1 MRLPRTIAILLCLL
15 TSQLA
20 AGDWPAFRGPRGDGH
35 APGEANLP
43 VEWGPDI
50 NVKWK
55 TPLPDAGNSSP
66 IVVAGRVF
74 VTCAE
79 DEGRQRHLYCFDR
92 NNGEQ
97 LWRETVA
104 YDRVETTHPTNP
116 HSAST
121 PVSDGQ
127 YIVVWESSA
136 GMHCYDLDGG
146 RVWSRDLGSFEHIWG
161 YASSPIIHDGKVI
174 QLCGPGERT
183 FLIALDLESGDT
195 VWETSEP
202 GGSNAADYY
211 VGTWCTPVIADVAG
225 NPEILC
231 AMPTRVTAYGPNSGQ
246 LLWTIGGVSSDRGDL
261 AYASPVVG
269 EGVAVQTGGFGG
281 PALGFKLGGR
291 GDMTLPNRLW
301 HSGWGHGSPQRIG
314 SGVIVDGHIYLAN
327 ADDRGSLECINVE
340 TGEQTWRVPQSSDG
354 PHWGSIVHA
363 DGRLYVSGQ
372 KGLTRVFAPNPE
384 EHQLL
389 AENDLGEQT
398 NSTPAI
404 SDGEIFLR
412 TFGHVYCIAAP

>member
-1 MRLPRTIAILLCLL
+1 MSRIVIAAALVLL
-15 TSQLA
+15 TASELV
-20 AGDWPAFRGPRGDGH
+20 AGDWPAFRGPHGDGH
-35 APGEANLP
+35 ARDESGLA
-43 VEWGPDI
+43 VEWGPDS

-66 IVVAGRVF
+66 IVVDGRVF

-79 DEGRQRHLYCFDR
+79 NEGRQRHLYCLDR
-92 NNGEQ
+92 GTGEQ
-97 LWRETVA
+97 LWRKTVT
-104 YDRVETTHPTNP
+104 YDEVETTHQTNP
-116 HSAST
+116 HCAST
-121 PVSDGQ
+121 PVSDGR
-127 YIVVWESSA
+127 YVVVWESSA
-136 GMHCYDLDGG
+136 GMHCYDLEGNH
-146 RVWSRDLGSFEHIWG
+146 VWSRDLGRFEHIWG

-183 FLIALDLESGDT
+183 FLTALNLENGET
-195 VWETSEP
+195 LWETPEP

-211 VGTWCTPVIADVAG
+211 VGTWCTPVIADVDG
-225 NPEILC
+225 NPEIVC
-231 AMPTRVTAYGPNSGQ
+231 AMPTRVAAYGPNSGL

-261 AYASPVVG
+261 AYASPVLG
-269 EGVAVQTGGFGG
+269 DGVAVQTGGFGG

-291 GDMTLPNRLW
+291 GDMTAPNRLW
-301 HSGWGHGSPQRIG
+301 YSGWGHGSPQRIG

-327 ADDRGSLECINVE
+327 ADDRGSLECLNVE
-340 TGEQTWRVPQSSDG
+340 TGERTWHERQTSGG
-354 PHWGSIVHA
+354 PHWGSIIHA

-372 KGLTRVFAPNPE
+372 SGVTRVFAPNPR
-384 EHQLL
+384 EHEVL
-389 AENDLGEQT
+389 AENNLGEQT

>member
-1 MRLPRTIAILLCLL
+1 MWRALALGMWGCLIG
-15 TSQLA
+15 SQLS

-35 APGEANLP
+35 APGETGLA
-43 VEWGPDI
+43 VEWGPES

-55 TPLPDAGNSSP
+55 VALPDAGNSSP
-66 IVVAGRVF
+66 IVVSGKVF

-79 DEGRQRHLYCFDR
+79 DRGRERHLYCFDR
-92 NNGEQ
+92 ESGDQ
-97 LWRETVA
+97 LWRKTVA
-104 YDRVETTHPTNP
+104 YDGVETTHATNP
-116 HSAST
+116 HSATT
-121 PVSDGQ
+121 PVSDGK
-127 YIVVWESSA
+127 YVVVWESSA
-136 GMHCYDLDGG
+136 GMHCYDLNGEL
-146 RVWSRDLGSFEHIWG
+146 VWSRDLGTFEHIWG

-183 FLIALDLESGDT
+183 FLIALDLETGET
-195 VWETSEP
+195 VWETPEP

-211 VGTWCTPVIADVAG
+211 VGSWCTPVMADVGG
-225 NPEILC
+225 NPEVLC
-231 AMPTRVTAYGPNSGQ
+231 AMPTRVAAYSPKSGQ

-261 AYASPVVG
+261 AYASPVVS

-281 PALGFKLGGR
+281 PALAFKLGGR

-327 ADDRGSLECINVE
+327 ADDRGSIECLNVE
-340 TGEQTWRVPQSSDG
+340 TGEQTWRVPQTGDG
-354 PHWGSIVHA
+354 PHWGSIVFA

-372 KGLTRVFAPNPE
+372 KGVTRVFAANPE
-384 EHQLL
+384 EHELL

-398 NSTPAI
+398 NSTPAV
-404 SDGEIFLR
+404 SDGDIFLR
-412 TFGHVYCIAAP
+412 TFGHIYCISAP